1 MLAGSNFLGVF
12 LFILLILPIVG
23 IFISALAKVQGVV
36 ALSNITFGNFSKIF
50 FEVAEFPVALK
61 NSLLISSVVATLSVL
76 IGFFVVYAQKKTKL
90 KYLRI
95 TDFFV
100 SLPYATPGT
109 VLSLALI
116 LAFSGRLFGVI
127 SFYNTLTLIG
137 VAYFIKYLLNFSIRA
152 LNSSM
157 VQIDQSLLEV
167 AQVSGASFFQR
178 LVLFGFL
185 FYDLL

>member
-1 MLAGSNFLGVF
+1 M
-12 LFILLILPIVG
+12 
-23 IFISALAKVQGVV
+23 
-36 ALSNITFGNFSKIF
+36 
-50 FEVAEFPVALK
+50 
-61 NSLLISSVVATLSVL
+61 
-76 IGFFVVYAQKKTKL
+76 VYAQKKTNL
-90 KYLRI
+90 KYLRV

-137 VAYFIKYLLNFSIRA
+137 IAYFIKYLNFSIRA

-157 VQIDQSLLEV
+157 VQIDQSLLEA

-178 LVLFGFL
+178 LTSIWFPLLRPALISSWFLVFMPCVSELTMTILLTGPGLETLGTLLFQLQNYGDASGGGAAVLG
-185 FYDLL
+185 LLIIAMVLMINYFVKFISKGKYGL